1 MPETELI
8 SMKYLPDDY
17 FKPEEPPQSSGSK
30 TFEFLFRVVLI
41 LGVAGSSW
49 WFYENK
55 DQVLAN
61 IRDNSDQYEYLF
73 HSLTRTI
80 DPEDIKEIDV
90 EQPITNAAYATPLD
104 NSFPNN

>member
-17 FKPEEPPQSSGSK
+17 FKPEEPPQSSASK
-30 TFEFLFRVVLI
+30 TFGFLFRVVLI
-41 LGVAGSSW
+41 VGVVGSSW

-61 IRDNSDQYEYLF
+61 IRDNSENYEHLF
-73 HSLTRTI
+73 QSLQHTV

-90 EQPITNAAYATPLD
+90 EQPITNASFAPPLD